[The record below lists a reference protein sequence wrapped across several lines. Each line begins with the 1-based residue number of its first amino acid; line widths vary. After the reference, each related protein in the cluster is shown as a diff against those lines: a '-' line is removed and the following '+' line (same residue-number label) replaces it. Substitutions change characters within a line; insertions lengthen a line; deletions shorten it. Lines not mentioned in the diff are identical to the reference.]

1 MQMIDVLKRLAE
13 LDSANPQVATSTMKN
28 EQSLATVSNIAGE
41 TINESISECG
51 PMGMMGMGGTQSR
64 TPATFSINAT
74 AADGAEVSSMLRDIM
89 NLAGVKPVSDLPAF
103 GGPKE
108 IELEPVH
115 ALEPMDGGQSAGD
128 EMSDLI
134 GMVDRMNGDDGGKVG
149 VEFDDGSETSVDLG
163 NDDGMSVAQGDVNG
177 DGKHDMRDH
186 DLEKSNPVGKMA
198 DDVRDMANTLKD
210 EGIGAGFDSATT
222 TPNEAPANTPTGDK
236 NNNKPKTGFTGAGN
250 NNLST
255 AEGMFGFGKKPA
267 ADTGAYA
274 DGSSIKTPD
283 GAEWKQQYDQAVKA
297 ANSAKTQQEYEAAWD
312 RAGKIEKL
320 LASKGIKVG
329 SSLGQGM
336 SEDVQSVA
344 ARLLKDYQ
352 AFINEAKT
360 AK

>member
-1 MQMIDVLKRLAE
+1 MIDVLKRLAE

-51 PMGMMGMGGTQSR
+51 PMGMSPMGGMDRPS

-134 GMVDRMNGDDGGKVG
+134 GMVDRMNGDDG
-149 VEFDDGSETSVDLG
+149 
-163 NDDGMSVAQGDVNG
+163 MSAAQGDVDG
-177 DGKHDMRDH
+177 DGDHDMDDH
-186 DLEKSNPVGKMA
+186 DAENDSPVGKMA
-198 DDVRDMANTLKD
+198 DDVRDMASTLKD

-222 TPNEAPANTPTGDK
+222 TPDPTPANTPTGDK
-236 NNNKPKTGFTGAGN
+236 DNNKPKTAFTGAGN
-250 NNLST
+250 NNLANESV
-255 AEGMFGFGKKPA
+255 EQV
-267 ADTGAYA
+267 
-274 DGSSIKTPD
+274 SL
-283 GAEWKQQYDQAVKA
+283 QLLKA
-297 ANSAKTQQEYEAAWD
+297 YEAF
-312 RAGKIEKL
+312 KN
-320 LASKGIKVG
+320 
-329 SSLGQGM
+329 GQ
-336 SEDVQSVA
+336 
-344 ARLLKDYQ
+344 
-352 AFINEAKT
+352 
-360 AK
+360 